1 MPVHNITM
9 EGLQFSDAGWTAT
22 DSANGFAEMQADWM
36 LTGPGVNKSQGACQY
51 AKPAGTGTCPFAS
64 WTRTP
69 ANVVLSA
76 THDVTMAGDEFTHL
90 GGAGLD
96 IDYGSQGDLVTG
108 NEFKDISASAIQL
121 GSTDDPQPADVGA
134 GPEEI
139 TAATSSPT
147 TTSTT
152 WPTSTWAESGSGWAT
167 PSAR

>member
-1 MPVHNITM
+1 MPA
-9 EGLQFSDAGWTAT
+9 S
-22 DSANGFAEMQADWM
+22 
-36 LTGPGVNKSQGACQY
+36 PQGACQY

-64 WTRTP
+64 RTRTP

-139 TAATSSPT
+139 N
-147 TTSTT
+147 
-152 WPTSTWAESGSGWAT
+152 SGNVITDNYIHDVANQYLGGVGIWLGYTQRSLIAHNQIDDVPYTGISIGWGGWHANVLT
-167 PSAR
+167 PNSDSNDKF